1 MSFTN
6 NQEKTLNLLLDKYEN
21 SKTYRGTNLTKQS
34 FVISPEKV
42 WSKYSSDYA
51 NVEQVKDFENDM
63 HTLEEEGLITLQWKY
78 NTIVKICACENKFQD
93 YYKKLDRKEK
103 KNFIYN
109 GKSIIFPFFLGF
121 VKNRSKG
128 SIQTK
133 SQSMREKQ
141 QKTS

>member
-34 FVISPEKV
+34 FVIAPEKV

-51 NVEQVKDFENDM
+51 NVEQVKDF
-63 HTLEEEGLITLQWKY
+63 
-78 NTIVKICACENKFQD
+78 ENKFQD